1 LFAFFS
7 KRFLLQVNHRHTT
20 FNLTKVTKHLNF
32 ATKFAL
38 AIAAVA
44 ALAAPS
50 TRAQSA
56 AKPKFE
62 VISVK
67 PDLSD
72 TVPASMNY
80 DAGRFTAR
88 NFSLGRLI
96 NNAYGPQKIVGAPNW
111 YSSERFDVDAKV
123 EESLAQQLQKLPFN
137 QRLAQVMLMLQ
148 SALEDR
154 FQLKLSHESRD
165 LSVYALV
172 VAKGGPKLRPTT
184 LPPIDPDHPSDPE
197 MRRPKVPELGQ
208 FIATGAPIASIL
220 GTVSRELGGP
230 IVLDQTGLKGE
241 YDFTLKWTPGA
252 ALPTSAASANQDSD
266 SAPLPDPSGTSI
278 FTALQEQ
285 LGLKLETKKAPVD
298 VLVITHVERPS
309 GN

>member
-1 LFAFFS
+1 MLSRIFPCAFDNRHRGSKIALWIFAPIT
-7 KRFLLQVNHRHTT
+7 V
-20 FNLTKVTKHLNF
+20 LN
-32 ATKFAL
+32 TGL
-38 AIAAVA
+38 VG
-44 ALAAPS
+44 APS
-50 TRAQSA
+50 TRPQSA
-56 AKPKFE
+56 ARPKFE

-67 PDLSD
+67 QDLSD
-72 TVPASMNY
+72 TVPASMSY
-80 DAGRFTAR
+80 QAGRFTAR

-111 YSSERFDVDAKV
+111 YSSERFDIDAKV
-123 EESLAQQLQKLPFN
+123 EESLAEKLRKRPFGEQL
-137 QRLAQVMLMLQ
+137 AEVMLMLQ

-154 FQLKLSHESRD
+154 FQLKLRHESRE
-165 LSVYALV
+165 LPVYALV
-172 VAKGGPKLRPTT
+172 VAKGGPKLTPTT
-184 LPPIDPDHPSDPE
+184 LPPNDPDHPADPE
-197 MRRPKVPELGQ
+197 IRRPRIPEPGQ
-208 FIATGAPIASIL
+208 FIATGTPVASIL

-252 ALPTSAASANQDSD
+252 GLPTSAAPSAQDSD
-266 SAPLPDPSGTSI
+266 IAPLPDPSGTSI

>member
-1 LFAFFS
+1 MLNRIFPRLFDN
-7 KRFLLQVNHRHTT
+7 RYRG
-20 FNLTKVTKHLNF
+20 TKIALWI
-32 ATKFAL
+32 FAL
-38 AIAAVA
+38 ITVLNTGLVGAAST
-44 ALAAPS
+44 AP
-50 TRAQSA
+50 QSV

-67 PDLSD
+67 QDLSE
-72 TVPASMNY
+72 TVPPSMSY
-80 DAGRFTAR
+80 QAGRFTAR

-96 NNAYGPQKIVGAPNW
+96 NNAYGPQKVIGAPNW

-123 EESLAQQLQKLPFN
+123 EESLAQELQKLPFDK
-137 QRLAQVMLMLQ
+137 QLGQVMLMLQ

-165 LSVYALV
+165 LPVYVLV
-172 VAKGGPKLRPTT
+172 VAKGGAKLTPTA
-184 LPPIDPDHPSDPE
+184 LPPNDPDHPADPE
-197 MRRPKVPELGQ
+197 IRRPKVPEPGQ

-220 GTVSRELGGP
+220 GTVSRELGGE

-252 ALPTSAASANQDSD
+252 GLPTSAANNNQDPAT
-266 SAPLPDPSGTSI
+266 APLPDPSGTSI